1 MSFQK
6 SKSSWLMLTIAVLVA
21 IAAFWLSNNYL
32 KNKEEIL
39 KNQIIQ
45 EEADTVSVVVA
56 SRSIQMGEI
65 ISSENM
71 AVADMPAA
79 FTSASAVAPGD
90 FDYYNGQVVKH
101 NMSPGEPLLTHYVS
115 GLGIESFSDLLS
127 EGERAVTLQIDEINS
142 VSGMTL
148 PGDIVDL
155 MLVTEDES
163 EAAGSDK
170 ITQIQPLLQSVRI
183 LAVDDISL
191 VSPTQDFVLHGVGKG
206 SLEYSSITVGVKY
219 QDAAKLILA
228 KEVGEIAFMLRNRTD
243 GQRLSKMR
251 FDSKQLA
258 TEASTTGQ
266 YQLYTLSSAS
276 DGSLKP
282 VTISIANPSLKV
294 GELSLLKYSATSQ
307 AVKN

>member
-39 KNQIIQ
+39 KSQIVQ
-45 EEADTVSVVVA
+45 EEAETVSVVVA
-56 SRSIQMGEI
+56 SRPVQIGEI
-65 ISSENM
+65 ISSDNM

-79 FTSASAVAPGD
+79 FASASAVAPGD

-101 NMSPGEPLLTHYVS
+101 DMSPGEPLLTHYVS
-115 GLGIESFSDLLS
+115 GLGIESFSDLLG

-155 MLVTEDES
+155 MLVTEVEPEGES
-163 EAAGSDK
+163 TDK

-219 QDAAKLILA
+219 QDAAKLVLA
-228 KEVGEIAFMLRNRTD
+228 KEVGEIAFMLRNRSD
-243 GQRLSKMR
+243 EQRLAKTM

-258 TEASTTGQ
+258 SEVNSEGQ
-266 YQLYTLSSAS
+266 YQLYTLSSTS
-276 DGSLKP
+276 DGGLKP
-282 VTISIANPSLKV
+282 VTVSIASPSTKT
-294 GELSLLKYSATSQ
+294 GELSLLKYNASSQ

>member
-39 KNQIIQ
+39 KSQIVQ
-45 EEADTVSVVVA
+45 EEAETVSVVVA
-56 SRSIQMGEI
+56 SRPVQIGEI
-65 ISSENM
+65 ISSDNM

-79 FTSASAVAPGD
+79 FASASAVAPGD

-101 NMSPGEPLLTHYVS
+101 DMSPGEPLLTHYVS
-115 GLGIESFSDLLS
+115 GLGIESFSDLLG

-155 MLVTEDES
+155 MLVTEVEPEGES
-163 EAAGSDK
+163 TDK

-219 QDAAKLILA
+219 QDAAKLVLA
-228 KEVGEIAFMLRNRTD
+228 KEVGEIAFMLRNRSD
-243 GQRLSKMR
+243 EQRLAQTM

-258 TEASTTGQ
+258 SEVNSEGQ
-266 YQLYTLSSAS
+266 YQLYTLSSTS
-276 DGSLKP
+276 SGGLKP
-282 VTISIANPSLKV
+282 VTVSIASPSTKT
-294 GELSLLKYSATSQ
+294 GELSLLKYNASSQ

>member
-56 SRSIQMGEI
+56 SRPVQIGEI
-65 ISSENM
+65 ISSDNM

-79 FTSASAVAPGD
+79 FASASAVAPGD

-101 NMSPGEPLLTHYVS
+101 DMSPGEPLLTHYVS
-115 GLGIESFSDLLS
+115 GLGIESFSDLLG

-155 MLVTEDES
+155 MLVTEVEPEGES
-163 EAAGSDK
+163 TDK

-219 QDAAKLILA
+219 QDAAKLVLA
-228 KEVGEIAFMLRNRTD
+228 KEVGEIAFMLRNRSD
-243 GQRLSKMR
+243 EQRLAKTM

-258 TEASTTGQ
+258 SEVNSEGQ
-266 YQLYTLSSAS
+266 YQLYTLSSTS
-276 DGSLKP
+276 GGGLKP
-282 VTISIANPSLKV
+282 VTVSIASPSTKT
-294 GELSLLKYSATSQ
+294 GELSLLKYNASSQ

>member
-39 KNQIIQ
+39 KSQIVQ
-45 EEADTVSVVVA
+45 EEAETVSVVVA
-56 SRSIQMGEI
+56 SRPVQMGEI
-65 ISSENM
+65 LSPENM

-79 FTSASAVAPGD
+79 FASASAVAPGD

-101 NMSPGEPLLTHYVS
+101 DMSPGEPLLTHYVS
-115 GLGIESFSDLLS
+115 GLGIESFSDLLG

-155 MLVTEDES
+155 MLVTELEPEGES
-163 EAAGSDK
+163 TDK

-219 QDAAKLILA
+219 QDAAKLVLA
-228 KEVGEIAFMLRNRTD
+228 KEVGEIAFMLRNRSD
-243 GQRLSKMR
+243 GQRLAKTM

-258 TEASTTGQ
+258 SEANSEGQ
-266 YQLYTLSSAS
+266 YQLYTLSSTS
-276 DGSLKP
+276 GGSLKP
-282 VTISIANPSLKV
+282 VTVSIAGPSTKT
-294 GELSLLKYSATSQ
+294 GELSLLKYSASSQ

>member
-39 KNQIIQ
+39 KSQIVQ
-45 EEADTVSVVVA
+45 EEAETVSVVVA
-56 SRSIQMGEI
+56 SRPVQIGEI
-65 ISSENM
+65 ISSDNM

-79 FTSASAVAPGD
+79 FASASAVVPGD

-101 NMSPGEPLLTHYVS
+101 DMSPGEPLLTHYVS
-115 GLGIESFSDLLS
+115 GLGIESFSDLLG

-155 MLVTEDES
+155 MLVTEVEPEGES
-163 EAAGSDK
+163 TDK

-219 QDAAKLILA
+219 QDAAKLVLA
-228 KEVGEIAFMLRNRTD
+228 KEVGEIAFMLRNRSD
-243 GQRLSKMR
+243 EQRLAKTM

-258 TEASTTGQ
+258 SEVNSEGQ
-266 YQLYTLSSAS
+266 YQLYTLSSTS
-276 DGSLKP
+276 DGGLKP
-282 VTISIANPSLKV
+282 VTVSIASPSTKT
-294 GELSLLKYSATSQ
+294 GELSLLKYNASSQ